1 MATLAMAN
9 VASIAERAATLP
21 DAWADAL
28 ENTPLARDWIETRL
42 RRGPLRL
49 LPKSWVREGIVLD
62 QHVREGRFQ
71 RSLALIASGSALLGG
86 LEVAYEHVIGSYSQ
100 RIMYTPVFLSAA
112 VTVAGAWGAFDRRV
126 ARTLLPVS
134 SAALLIDGAIG
145 FGYHVRGINRKP
157 GGWRL
162 PVYNVVM
169 GPPLFAP
176 LLLGISGMLGLI
188 ASGLRQEDS
197 PLRLLPRSM
206 FRPLP
211 AWMSLL
217 PRKVTREGIVLEQ
230 HVREGRFQKALAAA
244 TAVSGLFN
252 GAEALY
258 SHYRTNY
265 KYKSQWIPVALSPVI
280 AAAGF
285 GAVASKRAAHTWLPL
300 ASLAALVNGG
310 LGLFYHGRGILRRSG
325 GMKKPVYNII
335 YGPPIFAPLLYAA
348 TGFLGLL
355 ASLLRRG

>member
-169 GPPLFAP
+169 GPQLFAP

-285 GAVASKRAAHTWLPL
+285 GAVASKRAARTWLPL

-348 TGFLGLL
+348 TGFLWLL

>member
-1 MATLAMAN
+1 MTTVAT
-9 VASIAERAATLP
+9 IATRARRATALP
-21 DAWADAL
+21 DVWADAL
-28 ENTPLARDWIETRL
+28 ENTPLVRDWIETRL

-49 LPKSWVREGIVLD
+49 LPTSWVREGIVLD
-62 QHVREGRFQ
+62 QRVREGRFQ

-112 VTVAGAWGAFDRRV
+112 VTVAGAWGAFDRRI
-126 ARTLLPVS
+126 ARTLLPIT
-134 SAALLIDGAIG
+134 SAALLVDGAVG
-145 FGYHVRGINRKP
+145 FGYHVRGIQRKP
-157 GGWRL
+157 SGWRL
-162 PVYNVVM
+162 PVYNIVM

-197 PLRLLPRSM
+197 PMRLLPRRL

-217 PRKVTREGIVLEQ
+217 PRRLTREGIVLEQ

-265 KYKSQWIPVALSPVI
+265 KYKTQWIPVAPSPVI

-285 GAVASKRAAHTWLPL
+285 GAVASKRIARTWLPL
-300 ASLAALVNGG
+300 VSLATLVNAA
-310 LGLFYHGRGILRRSG
+310 LGMFYHGRGTMRRSG
-325 GMKKPVYNII
+325 GLKKPVYNII

>member
-126 ARTLLPVS
+126 ACTLLPVS

-285 GAVASKRAAHTWLPL
+285 GAVASKRAARTWLPL

>member
-1 MATLAMAN
+1 MTTVAT
-9 VASIAERAATLP
+9 IATRARRATALP
-21 DAWADAL
+21 DVWADAL
-28 ENTPLARDWIETRL
+28 ENTPLVRDWIEMRL

-49 LPKSWVREGIVLD
+49 LPKGWLREGIALD
-62 QHVREGRFQ
+62 QRIREGRFQ

-112 VTVAGAWGAFDRRV
+112 LTIAGAWGAFDRRI
-126 ARTLLPVS
+126 ARTLLPIT
-134 SAALLIDGAIG
+134 SAALLVDGAVG
-145 FGYHVRGINRKP
+145 FGYHVRGIQRKP

-162 PVYNVVM
+162 PVYNIVM

-197 PLRLLPRSM
+197 PLRLLPRRL

-217 PRKVTREGIVLEQ
+217 PRRLTREGIVLEQ

-265 KYKSQWIPVALSPVI
+265 KYKTQWIPVALSPAI

-285 GAVASKRAAHTWLPL
+285 GAVASKRIARTWLPL
-300 ASLAALVNGG
+300 VSLATLVNAA
-310 LGLFYHGRGILRRSG
+310 LGMFYHGRGILRRSG

>member
-1 MATLAMAN
+1 MTTVGTIAT
-9 VASIAERAATLP
+9 RARRATALP
-21 DAWADAL
+21 DVWADAL
-28 ENTPLARDWIETRL
+28 ENTPLVRDWIETRL

-49 LPKSWVREGIVLD
+49 LPTSWVREGIILD
-62 QHVREGRFQ
+62 QRVREGRFQ

-112 VTVAGAWGAFDRRV
+112 VTVAGAWGAFDRRI
-126 ARTLLPVS
+126 ARTLLPIT
-134 SAALLIDGAIG
+134 SAALLVDGAVG
-145 FGYHVRGINRKP
+145 FGYHVRGIQRKP

-162 PVYNVVM
+162 PVYNIVM

-197 PLRLLPRSM
+197 PLRLLPRRL

-217 PRKVTREGIVLEQ
+217 PRRVTREGIVLEQ

-258 SHYRTNY
+258 SHYRTKY
-265 KYKSQWIPVALSPVI
+265 KYKPQWIPVALSPTI

-285 GAVASKRAAHTWLPL
+285 GAVASKRVARTWLPL
-300 ASLAALVNGG
+300 VSLATLVNAA
-310 LGLFYHGRGILRRSG
+310 LGMFYHGRGILRRSG
-325 GMKKPVYNII
+325 GLKKPVYNII
-335 YGPPIFAPLLYAA
+335 YGPPLFAPLLYAA

>member
-126 ARTLLPVS
+126 ACTLLPVS

-244 TAVSGLFN
+244 MAVSGLFN

-285 GAVASKRAAHTWLPL
+285 GAVASKRAARTWLPL